1 MSNDFRHELYDISQ
15 DMDANVDT
23 EKLNLFLKKVNNLSI

>member
-15 DMDANVDT
+15 DMNANVGT
-23 EKLNLFLKKVNNLSI
+23 ENRSLFLKKVNILSI